1 MSRAPEPG
9 RRRRLPTC
17 AYTAPM
23 DCDDDESRAR
33 REAMVDE
40 QLDACADPA
49 VRAAMLAVPR
59 HRFIP
64 LELRPRAYEDTALA
78 IDAGQTISQPRLV
91 AQMLALL
98 ALDAGDRVLDI
109 GCGSGYVS
117 ALLARLVAPTGQ
129 VYAVERQP
137 ALVGHARDPLA
148 ELAPHVHLRLGDGLL
163 GLPEHAPY
171 DAIHVA
177 AACPRIPRALREQL
191 AIGGRLVLPV
201 GPYGDTQELM
211 LIERTVDGWRE
222 TAHGAVRFVPGLPGV
237 PSA

>member
-1 MSRAPEPG
+1 
-9 RRRRLPTC
+9 
-17 AYTAPM
+17 M
-23 DCDDDESRAR
+23 DVDDDETRAK
-33 REAMVDE
+33 REDMVEE
-40 QLDACADPA
+40 QLSGCSDPA
-49 VRAAMLAVPR
+49 VRAAMGIVPR

-64 LELRPRAYEDTALA
+64 PELRSRAYEDTALA
-78 IDAGQTISQPRLV
+78 IDVGQTISQPRLI

-98 ALDAGDRVLDI
+98 ALDAGDRVLDV

-117 ALLARLVAPTGQ
+117 ALLARLVSPGGE
-129 VYAVERQP
+129 VYAIERQP
-137 ALVGHARDPLA
+137 VLVGHARDRLA

-177 AACPRIPRALREQL
+177 AACPRVPRALREQL
-191 AIGGRLVLPV
+191 AICGRLVIPV

-222 TAHGAVRFVPGLPGV
+222 TAHGGVRFVPGLPGV
-237 PSA
+237 PSV

>member
-1 MSRAPEPG
+1 MAHRTSSNFARWGCQPSVNT
-9 RRRRLPTC
+9 TC
-17 AYTAPM
+17 CVST
-23 DCDDDESRAR
+23 
-33 REAMVDE
+33 
-40 QLDACADPA
+40 
-49 VRAAMLAVPR
+49 R

-64 LELRPRAYEDTALA
+64 TELRARAYADSALA

-91 AQMLALL
+91 AQMLTLL
-98 ALDAGDRVLDI
+98 ALDAGDRVLDV

-117 ALLARLVAPTGQ
+117 TLLARLVAPGGE

-177 AACPRIPRALREQL
+177 AACPRIPRALRDQL
-191 AIGGRLVLPV
+191 AIGGRMVLPV
-201 GPYGDTQELM
+201 GPYGDIQELM
-211 LIERTVDGWRE
+211 LVERLVDGWRE
-222 TAHGAVRFVPGLPGV
+222 SAHGAVRFVPGLPGV
-237 PSA
+237 PTA

>member
-1 MSRAPEPG
+1 
-9 RRRRLPTC
+9 
-17 AYTAPM
+17 M
-23 DCDDDESRAR
+23 DCDDDESRAK
-33 REAMVDE
+33 REAMVEE
-40 QLDACADPA
+40 QLEDCRDGA

-64 LELRPRAYEDTALA
+64 PELRARAYSDSALA

-91 AQMLALL
+91 AQMLSLL
-98 ALDAGDRVLDI
+98 VLDAGDRVLDV

-117 ALLARLVAPTGQ
+117 TLLARLVAPGGE

-137 ALVGHARDPLA
+137 TLVGHARDRLA
-148 ELAPHVHLRLGDGLL
+148 ELAPYVHLRLGDGLL

-191 AIGGRLVLPV
+191 AIGGRMVLPV
-201 GPYGDTQELM
+201 GPYGDLQELM
-211 LIERTVDGWRE
+211 LIERLVDGWRE
-222 TAHGAVRFVPGLPGV
+222 TTHGAVRFVPGLPGV